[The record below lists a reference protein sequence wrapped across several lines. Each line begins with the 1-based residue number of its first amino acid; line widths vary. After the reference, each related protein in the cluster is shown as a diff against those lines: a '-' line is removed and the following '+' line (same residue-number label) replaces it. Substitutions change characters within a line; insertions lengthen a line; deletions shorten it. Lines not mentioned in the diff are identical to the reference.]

1 MLLILAMLQLQTLEQ
16 PNPTEECRRQR
27 RRCGDSRVWTN
38 GATGLG
44 LPSLVLTA
52 QLELNQEQEEGIL
65 QESGAKS
72 GADFKEPNQRE

>member
-1 MLLILAMLQLQTLEQ
+1 METAGI
-16 PNPTEECRRQR
+16 
-27 RRCGDSRVWTN
+27 N

-72 GADFKEPNQRE
+72 GAGEEDITRIRS

>member
-1 MLLILAMLQLQTLEQ
+1 METAGI
-16 PNPTEECRRQR
+16 
-27 RRCGDSRVWTN
+27 N